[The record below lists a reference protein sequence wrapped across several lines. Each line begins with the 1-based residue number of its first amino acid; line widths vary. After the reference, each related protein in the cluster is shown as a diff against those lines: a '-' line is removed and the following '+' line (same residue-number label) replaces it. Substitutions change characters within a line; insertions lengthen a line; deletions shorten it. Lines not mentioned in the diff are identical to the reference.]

1 MKILFKKW
9 SIGEKG
15 EEEIEE
21 DQASKAKV
29 VLPDHFN
36 SKQQVFLNF
45 VLNQY
50 VQVGVQELAKEK
62 LKDLLKLKYSA
73 ISDAVAEL
81 GPAPQIGT
89 MFGGFQR
96 FLY

>member
-1 MKILFKKW
+1 
-9 SIGEKG
+9 
-15 EEEIEE
+15 
-21 DQASKAKV
+21 
-29 VLPDHFN
+29 
-36 SKQQVFLNF
+36 
-45 VLNQY
+45 
-50 VQVGVQELAKEK
+50 VQGVQELAKEK

-81 GPAPQIGT
+81 GSASEIGR

>member
-1 MKILFKKW
+1 M
-9 SIGEKG
+9 
-15 EEEIEE
+15 
-21 DQASKAKV
+21 Q
-29 VLPDHFN
+29 
-36 SKQQVFLNF
+36 
-45 VLNQY
+45 
-50 VQVGVQELAKEK
+50 GVQELAKEK

-81 GPAPQIGT
+81 GPAPQIGM